1 MSTPPDASNP
11 AARLRRAE
19 ARLDQAIAERRA
31 AFERWTAQPHP
42 TDSATDAFFRAEADY
57 EAAHSEYL
65 VALADAQH
73 AYDEAE
79 AARLRREQR
88 PVRE

>member
-19 ARLDQAIAERRA
+19 AWLD
-31 AFERWTAQPHP
+31 W
-42 TDSATDAFFRAEADY
+42 AEADY

-79 AARLRREQR
+79 AVRLRREQR
-88 PVRE
+88 PVRDD